1 MVRGFLQVLLLG
13 GTLAFLA
20 AAAAVPSGGV
30 ANVAQDWMT
39 RTWETGDGLPENS
52 ATAMVQAA
60 DGHLWFGTWNGLV
73 KFDGVKFIVL
83 TPANTPGLPSSGIV
97 QLHLDRQ
104 GRLWVST
111 LGGLVR
117 RDATGWSDLRT
128 PEGAVVGAV
137 RSFAERPS
145 GDLLVTTH
153 AGDVF
158 EASGDRWIRLP
169 APPGAPDEGYFGA
182 VDGDGRW
189 WVAQYR
195 FVGFW
200 DGRRWQSAVP
210 PEQLAGWK
218 GEDFGL
224 TSDAQGDVWLL
235 MGVELRG
242 FRGGREVL
250 RRPLAAAPE
259 SVWSLHADSRSN
271 LWVCTSHRGL
281 GQISPDGVLRRWAPT
296 EELAFA
302 GVRFVFE
309 DREGNLWVGTNGS
322 GLSRLKPRRFGF
334 YGREQGLSQR
344 IVTSISPGAGGA
356 VWIGTYGRGLF
367 RLRGGRLEPMDWPN
381 HPANIQSVLCDR
393 AGRVWVGTFNEGLW
407 MSESGATG
415 GFRRLGDGR
424 TAGENVVAM
433 FEDTRGRIWISG
445 GKGVSTVED
454 EQFEMLAPDSKLP
467 LHEVRCFEE
476 DSSGAIWFA
485 NPEGVFR
492 VQGNRLSEVRDAA
505 GKSVGQVLCLKS
517 DPDGVMWLGTEDR
530 GVMRWRA
537 GDWTQVAAAQG
548 LPVTGVNGIAEDLLG
563 NFWLTSG
570 QGIIRVARSDL
581 ESVADGRA
589 ARLACQWLDG
599 DDGLP
604 SPGCSAGHQPT
615 CGRDAAGQLWFATSK
630 GAAVTD
636 PAGFRLNSMVPLP
649 QIERLLVHG
658 RSTREGS
665 PVEVS
670 APFPVNLELPTGSR
684 RLEVQFTA
692 PSFAKPERTRF
703 QIRLDDKSEG
713 PWRDV
718 GVRRMV
724 YFDEVAPGAHVFRVR
739 AVNGDGVGGGEAALA
754 FFVPPRFWQTTW
766 FSAAVGVAVAAEA
779 GLLGG
784 IVLLQRRRRRAEAEV
799 QRQRTELAHVSRV
812 VTVGELTAS
821 LAHELNHPQSAILS
835 NAQAGEMFLNAE
847 PPELEEVRK
856 IFADIVRDNR
866 RASQILTRLRTFLT
880 KRELAFEPVDINGL
894 VGEILPLI
902 ETDAGARG
910 VALKAD
916 LGPGLPPIQGD
927 RVHLQQVL
935 LNLLLNALDAVA
947 EVPKGRREVRLETRV
962 QDQDHVRVAVADSGP
977 GIPADRL
984 DAIFAPFVSTKPGGM
999 GMGLAIARTL
1009 VEAHRGRIWAQNNA
1023 EGGATFQFTLPT
1035 TESPP

>member
-1 MVRGFLQVLLLG
+1 MRGYLQVLLLG
-13 GTLAFLA
+13 GTLAFLTA
-20 AAAAVPSGGV
+20 GAAVPSGGAGSV
-30 ANVAQDWMT
+30 IQDWMT
-39 RTWETGDGLPENS
+39 RTWETGGGLPENS

-73 KFDGVKFIVL
+73 KFDGVKFTVL

-97 QLHLDRQ
+97 NLHLDRQ

-117 RDATGWSDLRT
+117 RDAAGWSDIRT
-128 PEGAVVGAV
+128 PEGGVVGAV
-137 RSFAERPS
+137 RSFAERAS

-153 AGDVF
+153 SGDVL
-158 EASGDRWIRLP
+158 ETSGDRLIRLP
-169 APPGAPDEGYFGA
+169 APPGSPGEGYYGA
-182 VDGDGRW
+182 VDGDGHW

-200 DGRRWQSAVP
+200 DGRQWQSAVP
-210 PEQLAGWK
+210 QEQLAGWK

-224 TSDAQGDVWLL
+224 TSDARGNIWLL
-235 MGVELRG
+235 MGVELRQ
-242 FRGGREVL
+242 FRGGREIL
-250 RRPLAAAPE
+250 RRPLSAAPE

-281 GQISPDGVLRRWAPT
+281 SQISPDGALHRWAPT

-302 GVRFVFE
+302 GIRFVFE

-322 GLSRLKPRRFGF
+322 GLSRIKPRRFRF
-334 YGREQGLSQR
+334 YGREHGLSQR
-344 IVTSISPGAGGA
+344 IVTSISPGAGGS

-367 RLRGGRLEPMDWPN
+367 RLRGDRLEPMDWPN
-381 HPANIQSVLCDR
+381 HPANVQSVLCDR

-415 GFRRLGDGR
+415 GFRRLGDGQ
-424 TAGENVVAM
+424 TAGGNVVAM
-433 FEDTRGRIWISG
+433 FDDTRGRMWISG
-445 GKGVSTVED
+445 GQGVAVVKD
-454 EQFEMLAPDSKLP
+454 EHFEALSPDPKLP
-467 LHEVRCFEE
+467 LQGVRCFEE
-476 DSSGAIWFA
+476 DSTGTVWFA
-485 NPEGVFR
+485 NPEAVFR
-492 VQGNRLSEVRDAA
+492 VQGDRVSEVRDAV
-505 GKSVGQVLCLKS
+505 GHSVRQVQCLKS
-517 DPDGVMWLGTEDR
+517 GPDGAMWLGTEDR
-530 GVMRWRA
+530 GLVRWRD
-537 GDWTQVAAAQG
+537 GNWTQLGAAQG
-548 LPVTGVNGIAEDLLG
+548 LPVAGINGIAEDRVG
-563 NFWLTSG
+563 NFWLTSN
-570 QGIIRVARSDL
+570 QGILRVARTDL
-581 ESVADGRA
+581 ETVMGGRTG
-589 ARLACQWLDG
+589 RLTCQWLDSE
-599 DDGLP
+599 DGLP
-604 SPGCSAGHQPT
+604 SPGCSAGRQPT
-615 CGRDAAGQLWFATSK
+615 WGRDGDGHLWFATLK

-636 PAGFRLNSMVPLP
+636 PEGFRINTLEPLP
-649 QIERLLVHG
+649 QIERLIVLNPSSG
-658 RSTREGS
+658 EGS
-665 PVEVS
+665 PVEVD
-670 APFPVNLELPTGSR
+670 APFPARLDLPTGSR
-684 RLEVQFTA
+684 RLEIHYTA
-692 PSFAKPERTRF
+692 PNFSKPERTRF
-703 QIRLDDKSEG
+703 QIRLDDDSAG
-713 PWRDV
+713 HWRDV

-724 YFDEVAPGAHVFRVR
+724 SFDEVAPGEHVFRVR
-739 AVNGDGVGGGEAALA
+739 AVNADGVGDGEAALA

-766 FSAAVGVAVAAEA
+766 FPVAVGVAVAAEA

-784 IVLLQRRRRRAEAEV
+784 VVLLQRRRRRAEAEV

-847 PPELEEVRK
+847 PPELDEVRK

-866 RASQILTRLRTFLT
+866 RASQILARLRTFLT

-935 LNLLLNALDAVA
+935 LNLLLNALDAVS
-947 EVPKGRREVRLETRV
+947 EVPKGRRVVRLETRV
-962 QDQDHVRVAVADSGP
+962 QGHDHVRVAVADSGP
-977 GIPADRL
+977 GISADRL

-1035 TESPP
+1035 TEDPP